1 MQKVLSLCVVLLL
14 GSLIMMGCGQEPPAS
29 TQASSGMTNSEIQ
42 ARVRAQL
49 DTDPAIKAAHLL
61 VDTDSDKHELT
72 LSGTVKSQELRDK
85 AAKLA
90 QDAAPGITVKNNIT
104 APAELARTETA
115 AKKSPAPEKTHK
127 KKR

>member
-14 GSLIMMGCGQEPPAS
+14 GSVMMMGCSQDQPAS

-72 LSGTVKSQELRDK
+72 LSGAVKSQELRDK

-104 APAELARTETA
+104 APSELARTETS
-115 AKKSPAPEKTHK
+115 AKRSPAQEKPRK